1 VNVGIPALDSRAA
14 ALSARP
20 HSCARSVVVL
30 LLRLML
36 PVNLLGM
43 VLTMS
48 MLLSSLLLRLLR
60 LRGRERGR
68 WLARMM
74 IVQGR
79 QRVLSAVESP
89 CLAAHAN

>member
-36 PVNLLGM
+36 PVNLVGM

-48 MLLSSLLLRLLR
+48 MLLRLLR
-60 LRGRERGR
+60 L
-68 WLARMM
+68 
-74 IVQGR
+74 
-79 QRVLSAVESP
+79 
-89 CLAAHAN
+89 